1 MNRVPLAERMRP
13 TKLSEVVG
21 QEEIIGKGRILTEI
35 VKRGEPVNLIFWG
48 PPGTGKTTLARILA
62 KEFKADFVEISAVTA
77 GKKDVE
83 EVVERAKL
91 NWNLKTRTVLF
102 VDEIHRFNK
111 AQQDAFLP
119 HVESGLITLIGATTE
134 NPSFEVISP
143 LLSRSRV
150 VIVQPLSKAA
160 IVKVLKRA
168 CKLEGITIDSRG
180 ASGRPVATGGRRYS
194 SPCQAP
200 DPLEFNSNSSII
212 SKSALDLIAELS
224 GGDARSALGDLE
236 LALSL
241 SNEVDEKVVEEAA
254 GRKLPG
260 YDKKGDN
267 HYDTISA
274 FIKSMRGSD
283 VDAALYYLAR
293 MVEAGEDPKFIARR
307 MVIFASEDIGLAGNG
322 ALSLATAC
330 FQAIERVGM
339 PESGLMLAHTT
350 VALAMSKKSR
360 ATTDAWYK
368 ALDLARKT
376 RGEPVPVW
384 LRNAPTKL
392 MKDLGYG
399 KGQKWEAGF
408 HLDKNYL
415 PDSIKS
421 EKLFG

>member
-1 MNRVPLAERMRP
+1 MNRIPLAERMRP

-21 QEEIIGKGRILTEI
+21 QDEIIGDGKILTEI
-35 VKRGEPVNLIFWG
+35 VKKGEPVNLIFWG

-62 KEFKADFVEISAVTA
+62 REFEADFVEISAVTA
-77 GKKDVE
+77 GKKNVE
-83 EVVERAKL
+83 EVVDRAKL
-91 NWNLKTRTVLF
+91 NWNLKTRTILF

-150 VIVQPLSKAA
+150 VVVSALSKNA
-160 IVKVLKRA
+160 ITEVLKRA
-168 CKLEGITIDSRG
+168 IKAEKATKRVSKKAID
-180 ASGRPVATGGRRYS
+180 
-194 SPCQAP
+194 
-200 DPLEFNSNSSII
+200 L
-212 SKSALDLIAELS
+212 LAELS

-241 SNEVDEKVVEEAA
+241 ADKVDEKIVEEAA
-254 GRKLPG
+254 GRKMPG

-330 FQAIERVGM
+330 FQAVERVGM
-339 PESGLMLAHTT
+339 PESGLMLAHTC
-350 VALAMSKKSR
+350 VALAKSKKSR

-368 ALDLARKT
+368 ALEVARKT
-376 RGEPVPVW
+376 RGEPVPIW

-415 PDSIKS
+415 PDSIKNV
-421 EKLFG
+421 KIWD

>member
-1 MNRVPLAERMRP
+1 MGNTNTVNGDFSTRVPLEERMRP
-13 TKLSEVVG
+13 QKLSDVVG
-21 QEEIIGKGRILTEI
+21 QDEIIGEGKILTEI
-35 VKRGEPVNLIFWG
+35 VRKGEPVNLIFWG

-62 KEFKADFVEISAVTA
+62 KEFKADFVELSAVTA
-77 GKKDVE
+77 GKKDIT
-83 EVVERAKL
+83 EVVERAKQ
-91 NWNLKTRTVLF
+91 NWNLKIRTVLF

-119 HVESGLITLIGATTE
+119 HVESGLIILIGATTE

-150 VIVQPLSKAA
+150 VVVAPLAKSA
-160 IVKVLKRA
+160 IVEVLKRA
-168 CKLEGITIDSRG
+168 VKAEKASRRIG
-180 ASGRPVATGGRRYS
+180 T
-194 SPCQAP
+194 
-200 DPLEFNSNSSII
+200 
-212 SKSALDLIAELS
+212 KALDYIAELS

-241 SNEVDEKVVEEAA
+241 ADKVDVEVVKQAA
-254 GRKLPG
+254 GRKVPG

-267 HYDTISA
+267 HYDNISA
-274 FIKSMRGSD
+274 FIKSMRGRD

-322 ALSLATAC
+322 ALNLAVSC
-330 FQAIERVGM
+330 FEAVERIGM
-339 PESGLMLAHTT
+339 PESGLILAHVTT
-350 VALAMSKKSR
+350 VLTKAQKSR
-360 ATTDAWYK
+360 QTTDAWY
-368 ALDLARKT
+368 AAQDLARKSM
-376 RGEPVPVW
+376 GLPVPIW

-392 MKDLGYG
+392 MKEMGFG

-415 PDSIKS
+415 PDEIKDQ
-421 EKLFG
+421 KIFKD

>member
-1 MNRVPLAERMRP
+1 MFGKMTPYYIIYSMNRIPLAERMRP
-13 TKLSEVVG
+13 KKLSEVVG
-21 QEEIIGKGRILTEI
+21 QDEIVGEGKILTEI
-35 VKRGEPVNLIFWG
+35 VKKGEPVNLIFWG

-62 KEFKADFVEISAVTA
+62 SEFKADFVEISAVTA

-83 EVVERAKL
+83 AVVARAKL
-91 NWNLKTRTVLF
+91 NWNLKTRTILF

-150 VIVQPLSKAA
+150 VVVASLSKEA
-160 IVKVLKRA
+160 ILEVLKRA
-168 CKLEGITIDSRG
+168 VKAEK
-180 ASGRPVATGGRRYS
+180 AGRRV
-194 SPCQAP
+194 
-200 DPLEFNSNSSII
+200 
-212 SKSALDLIAELS
+212 SKKALDYIAELS

-241 SNEVDEKVVEEAA
+241 AEKVNEDVVIEAA
-254 GRKLPG
+254 GKKMPG
-260 YDKKGDN
+260 YDKKGDK

-330 FQAIERVGM
+330 FQAVERVGM
-339 PESGLMLAHTT
+339 PESGLILAHTCI
-350 VALAMSKKSR
+350 ALSKSKKNRDS
-360 ATTDAWYK
+360 ADAWYK
-368 ALDLARKT
+368 ALELARKAPN
-376 RGEPVPVW
+376 EPVPIW

-399 KGQKWEAGF
+399 KGQKWESGF

-415 PDSIKS
+415 PDSIKQ
-421 EKLFG
+421 ERIWRAKE

>member
-13 TKLSEVVG
+13 TKLSEVLG
-21 QEEIIGKGRILTEI
+21 QEEIIGEGKILTEI
-35 VKRGEPVNLIFWG
+35 AKKGEPVNLIFWG
-48 PPGTGKTTLARILA
+48 PPGTGKTTLARIMA
-62 KEFKADFVEISAVTA
+62 NEFKADFVEISAVTA
-77 GKKDVE
+77 GKKDIG

-91 NWNLKTRTVLF
+91 NWNLKVRTMLF

-150 VIVQPLSKAA
+150 VVVSALSKDA
-160 IVKVLKRA
+160 IIQIIRRAIKAEKATKRVTKKA
-168 CKLEGITIDSRG
+168 I
-180 ASGRPVATGGRRYS
+180 
-194 SPCQAP
+194 
-200 DPLEFNSNSSII
+200 
-212 SKSALDLIAELS
+212 DLIAELS

-241 SNEVDEKVVEEAA
+241 AEKVDEKVVEEAA
-254 GRKLPG
+254 GKKVPG
-260 YDKKGDN
+260 YDKKGDK

-283 VDAALYYLAR
+283 VDATLYYLAR
-293 MVEAGEDPKFIARR
+293 MVQAGEDPKFIARR

-322 ALSLATAC
+322 ALALATAC
-330 FQAIERVGM
+330 FQAVERVGM
-339 PESGLMLAHTT
+339 PESGLMLAHTA
-350 VALAMSKKSR
+350 VALAKSKKSR
-360 ATTDAWYK
+360 ATTDAWFK
-368 ALDLARKT
+368 ALDVARSSM
-376 RGEPVPVW
+376 GEPVPVW

-392 MKDLGYG
+392 MEDLGYG

-415 PDSIKS
+415 PDSIKNV
-421 EKLFG
+421 KIWQA

>member
-1 MNRVPLAERMRP
+1 MYNNDMNRVPLAERMRP

-21 QEEIIGKGRILTEI
+21 QDDIIGDGKILTEI
-35 VKRGEPVNLIFWG
+35 VRRGEPVNLIFWG

-62 KEFKADFVEISAVTA
+62 HEFKADFIEISAVTA

-83 EVVERAKL
+83 EVVERAKI
-91 NWNLKTRTVLF
+91 NWNLQTRTVLF

-119 HVESGLITLIGATTE
+119 HVESGLIILIGATTE

-150 VIVQPLSKAA
+150 VVVSPLSKLA
-160 IVKVLKRA
+160 ILEVLKRA
-168 CKLEGITIDSRG
+168 VKAEK
-180 ASGRPVATGGRRYS
+180 ATKRV
-194 SPCQAP
+194 
-200 DPLEFNSNSSII
+200 
-212 SKSALDLIAELS
+212 SKKALDYLAELS

-241 SNEVDEKVVEEAA
+241 ADKVDENIVKEAA
-254 GRKLPG
+254 GRKVPG

-283 VDAALYYLAR
+283 TDAALYYLAR
-293 MVEAGEDPKFIARR
+293 MVQAGEDPKFIARR

-330 FQAIERVGM
+330 FQAVERVGM
-339 PESGLMLAHTT
+339 PESGLILAHTCI
-350 VALAMSKKSR
+350 ALSKSAKSR
-360 ATTDAWYK
+360 ASADAWYK
-368 ALDLARKT
+368 ALEVARKAPN
-376 RGEPVPVW
+376 EPVPLW

-415 PDSIKS
+415 PDSIKN
-421 EKLFG
+421 EKIFGVKNV

>member
-13 TKLSEVVG
+13 RNLSEVLG
-21 QEEIIGKGRILTEI
+21 QEEIIGEGKILTEI
-35 VKRGEPVNLIFWG
+35 VKKGEPVNLIFWG

-62 KEFKADFVEISAVTA
+62 HEFQADFIEISAVTA

-83 EVVERAKL
+83 EVVERAKV

-150 VIVQPLSKAA
+150 VVVSPLSKTA
-160 IVKVLKRA
+160 ILEVLKRA
-168 CKLEGITIDSRG
+168 VKAEG
-180 ASGRPVATGGRRYS
+180 ALRRV
-194 SPCQAP
+194 
-200 DPLEFNSNSSII
+200 
-212 SKSALDLIAELS
+212 SKEALDYLAELS

-241 SNEVDEKVVEEAA
+241 AEKVDRKVVEEAA

-260 YDKKGDN
+260 YDKKGDR

-274 FIKSMRGSD
+274 FIKSMRGAD

-330 FQAIERVGM
+330 FQAVERVGM
-339 PESGLMLAHTT
+339 PESGLILAHAT
-350 VALAMSKKSR
+350 VALALSKKSR
-360 ATTDAWYK
+360 RTTDAWYK
-368 ALDLARKT
+368 ALELARKAPN
-376 RGEPVPVW
+376 EPVPTW

-392 MKDLGYG
+392 MQDLGYG

-415 PDSIKS
+415 PDSIKNQ
-421 EKLFG
+421 KIW

>member
-1 MNRVPLAERMRP
+1 MRP
-13 TKLSEVVG
+13 RNLSEVLG
-21 QEEIIGKGRILTEI
+21 QEEIIGEGKILTEI
-35 VKRGEPVNLIFWG
+35 VKKGEPVNLIFWG

-62 KEFKADFVEISAVTA
+62 HEFQADFIEISAVTA

-83 EVVERAKL
+83 EVVERAKV

-150 VIVQPLSKAA
+150 VVVSPLSKTA
-160 IVKVLKRA
+160 ILEVLKRA
-168 CKLEGITIDSRG
+168 VKAEG
-180 ASGRPVATGGRRYS
+180 ALRRV
-194 SPCQAP
+194 
-200 DPLEFNSNSSII
+200 
-212 SKSALDLIAELS
+212 SKEALDYLAELS

-241 SNEVDEKVVEEAA
+241 AEKVDRKVVEEAA

-260 YDKKGDN
+260 YDKKGDR

-274 FIKSMRGSD
+274 FIKSMRGAD

-330 FQAIERVGM
+330 FQAVERVGM
-339 PESGLMLAHTT
+339 PESGLILAHAT
-350 VALAMSKKSR
+350 VALALSKKSR
-360 ATTDAWYK
+360 RTTDAWYK
-368 ALDLARKT
+368 ALELARKAPN
-376 RGEPVPVW
+376 EPVPTW

-392 MKDLGYG
+392 MQDLGYG

-415 PDSIKS
+415 PDSIKNQ
-421 EKLFG
+421 KIW